1 MIDFVSLMDIS
12 RLALSA
18 EIDVP
23 PGHLALLCFD
33 LFLSFLRYCSP
44 PLFSVWFS
52 SGFDANFIPFLFA
65 CACKN
70 MFLRQSG
77 LDWSRFFFLYLS
89 RRTV

>member
-1 MIDFVSLMDIS
+1 MSWKGQCGDRLCFPYFMNIS

-33 LFLSFLRYCSP
+33 LFF

-52 SGFDANFIPFLFA
+52 SDFDANFIPFLLFA
-65 CACKN
+65 HL
-70 MFLRQSG
+70 LRKCP
-77 LDWSRFFFLYLS
+77 W
-89 RRTV
+89 TWWP